1 MMAPV
6 SWAVTGIVT
15 TGTVWLS
22 GCRCLKDFMIS
33 SLPLYDRVPGSAVSA
48 DEAFCQAFCFL
59 LSHLYAP
66 VKKGIFV
73 WEEVD
78 ANAGLIEVTVQS
90 CSCYDLFVVMSNS
103 QREGIREVQALSKN
117 LVMFTFLCEWAPN
130 DGSYSSQRS
139 PRAHPTGQWIIW
151 QWGWISR
158 KSSPIAWTCNKF
170 PTNAIQWQV
179 MCGMQYVMLFI

>member
-1 MMAPV
+1 
-6 SWAVTGIVT
+6 
-15 TGTVWLS
+15 
-22 GCRCLKDFMIS
+22 MIS
-33 SLPLYDRVPGSAVSA
+33 SPPLYDRVPGSAVSV
-48 DEAFCQAFCFL
+48 DEAFCQAFCSL
-59 LSHLYAP
+59 LSHLYAL

-90 CSCYDLFVVMSNS
+90 CSCYDLFAVMSNS

-139 PRAHPTGQWIIW
+139 PRAHPTGQ
-151 QWGWISR
+151 
-158 KSSPIAWTCNKF
+158 
-170 PTNAIQWQV
+170 
-179 MCGMQYVMLFI
+179 

>member
-1 MMAPV
+1 
-6 SWAVTGIVT
+6 
-15 TGTVWLS
+15 
-22 GCRCLKDFMIS
+22 MIS

-48 DEAFCQAFCFL
+48 DEAFCQAFRSL

-78 ANAGLIEVTVQS
+78 ADAGLIEVTVQS

-117 LVMFTFLCEWAPN
+117 LGDAHVSVRV
-130 DGSYSSQRS
+130 GS
-139 PRAHPTGQWIIW
+139 
-151 QWGWISR
+151 
-158 KSSPIAWTCNKF
+158 K
-170 PTNAIQWQV
+170 
-179 MCGMQYVMLFI
+179 